1 MPFSDLT
8 ALASRYREG
17 LRHAVYLVRSMDAEG
32 EYSTAQV
39 SMMNMISANPLRVG
53 DIARRL
59 GIRLPSATEMVIK
72 LQRAGL
78 VERLPDATDARAV
91 LVSLT
96 GRGQAVLAE
105 ANVRRNEHLA
115 EQLGQLDDDERAV
128 LEAAIPVMLKL
139 NLSPGDEPA
148 ITHTK

>member
-1 MPFSDLT
+1 
-8 ALASRYREG
+8 
-17 LRHAVYLVRSMDAEG
+17 MDAEG

-148 ITHTK
+148 IIHAK